1 MICAETMQRWDTQKQ
16 QLEQEYPYLLH
27 PSPELN
33 KSQVFLS
40 FINELRD
47 EDNPYDIAYQPSTL
61 EDGIAFNALLIT
73 EQRYWGLPICHTVRE
88 NWQML
93 RDALEAEQMYNLMT
107 KLVLSIDRDSAFCAA
122 EDAIPCVMHGGNRIN
137 EKNV

>member
-1 MICAETMQRWDTQKQ
+1 M
-16 QLEQEYPYLLH
+16 
-27 PSPELN
+27 
-33 KSQVFLS
+33 
-40 FINELRD
+40 
-47 EDNPYDIAYQPSTL
+47 
-61 EDGIAFNALLIT
+61 
-73 EQRYWGLPICHTVRE
+73 RE

-93 RDALEAEQMYNLMT
+93 RDALEAEQMYGLMT